1 MTREEKKM
9 QTRNQGRVAV
19 WAITPNG
26 IKLGGR
32 LARAFAANHPLDSRA
47 NPPGPYTRRTQEDS
61 QGVDL
66 FVTTKLASLPG
77 CPEGAMGFQTL
88 TQTVQEQFHGYDS
101 HIFIFSTGIAV
112 RVIAPLL
119 RSKCHDP
126 AVVVVDDRGINAI
139 SLVSGH
145 LGGANDL
152 ARTVAAMIHARPII
166 TTATDVNQL
175 PAIDLVAKAGNLA
188 IENPEAIKTI
198 NMAFLQGEP
207 VEVHDPYGLVMPHI
221 PHGLAILTTGIPEK
235 DRPSVV
241 CTDTTEN
248 VPRETLVLRPQILAL
263 GIGCN
268 RGTSLDEIQ
277 AFLDQ
282 MLRLKGLSR
291 SSIFTIGTTEV
302 KQDEQ
307 GILSLAHTLGRDIKF
322 YDKPT
327 LNSVT
332 TIENP
337 SKMVEK
343 HLGVKSVCEAAAIL
357 ASNNGNLIV
366 PKMKQ
371 GNVTLAVARKQIDCL
386 SSGPAPG
393 M

>member
-1 MTREEKKM
+1 M
-9 QTRNQGRVAV
+9 QAGPHGNVAI
-19 WAITPNG
+19 WAITPG
-26 IKLGGR
+26 GVKLAGR
-32 LARAFAANHPLDSRA
+32 LAQAFTAEHPVALPTPIGGPCTSR
-47 NPPGPYTRRTQEDS
+47 G
-61 QGVDL
+61 QGHNQAVDL
-66 FVTTKLASLPG
+66 FVTAKLAALPG
-77 CPEGAMGFQTL
+77 CPDTANKVHTL
-88 TQTVQEQFHGYDS
+88 ARAVQEQFHGYDS

-112 RVIAPLL
+112 RIIAPLL

-126 AVVVVDDRGINAI
+126 AVVVVDDRGIHAI

-145 LGGANDL
+145 LGGANAL
-152 ARTVAAMIHARPII
+152 AHAVGAMIQARPVI

-175 PAIDLVAKAGNLA
+175 PAIDLVAKACSLA
-188 IENPEAIKTI
+188 IENPQAIRTV

-207 VEVHDPYGLVMPHI
+207 VEIHDPYGLVAPHI
-221 PHGLAILTTGIPEK
+221 PPGLTLLTAGIPRG

-248 VPRETLVLRPQILAL
+248 VPRETLVLRPGTLAL

-268 RGTSLDEIQ
+268 RNTRLDEIQ
-277 AFLDQ
+277 TFLDQ
-282 MLRLKGLSR
+282 MLEQKRLSR
-291 SSIFTIGTTEV
+291 SSIFALGTTVV

-307 GILSLAHTLGRDIKF
+307 GILALARILGLGTEF
-322 YDKPT
+322 YDKTT

-371 GNVTLAVARKQIDCL
+371 GNVTLAVARKPIDCL

>member
-1 MTREEKKM
+1 
-9 QTRNQGRVAV
+9 
-19 WAITPNG
+19 
-26 IKLGGR
+26 
-32 LARAFAANHPLDSRA
+32 
-47 NPPGPYTRRTQEDS
+47 
-61 QGVDL
+61 
-66 FVTTKLASLPG
+66 
-77 CPEGAMGFQTL
+77 MGFQTL
-88 TQTVQEQFHGYDS
+88 AGAVQERFHGYGS

-112 RVIAPLL
+112 RIIAPLL

-152 ARTVAAMIHARPII
+152 ARAVGAMIHARPVI
-166 TTATDVNQL
+166 TTATDINHL
-175 PAIDLVAKAGNLA
+175 PAIDLVAKAQNLV

-198 NMAFLQGEP
+198 NMAFLLGEP
-207 VEVHDPYGLVMPHI
+207 VELHDPYGLVAPHI
-221 PHGLAILTTGIPEK
+221 PQGLATLTAGIPGEN
-235 DRPSVV
+235 RPSVV
-241 CTDTTEN
+241 CTDSTKN
-248 VPRETLVLRPQILAL
+248 VPRGTLVLRPQILAV

-268 RGTSLDEIQ
+268 RGTTLGEIQ

-282 MLRLKGLSR
+282 MLKLRGLSR
-291 SSIFTIGTTEV
+291 SSIFTLGTTEV

-307 GILSLAHTLGRDIKF
+307 GILSLAHLLGRGIEF

-371 GNVTLAVARKQIDCL
+371 GNVTLAVARKPIDCL
-386 SSGPAPG
+386 SSGPAPE